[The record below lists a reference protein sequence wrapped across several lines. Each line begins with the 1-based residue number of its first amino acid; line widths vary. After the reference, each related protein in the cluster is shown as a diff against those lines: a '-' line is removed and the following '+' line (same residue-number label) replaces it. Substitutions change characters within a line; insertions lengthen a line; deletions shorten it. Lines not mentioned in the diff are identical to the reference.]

1 MQLASNDL
9 LSITDILAAELSLA
23 TTMTTR
29 KLFCNIIRLQFVDYS
44 TACMNL
50 IDFITFFAHISDVK
64 WRVSLSV
71 EVNENINLGYSQDQ
85 GYS

>member
-29 KLFCNIIRLQFVDYS
+29 KLRCNIVRPQFVDYS
-44 TACMNL
+44 TTRMDL
-50 IDFITFFAHISDVK
+50 IEFITLFAHISDVK
-64 WRVSLSV
+64 RLTKT
-71 EVNENINLGYSQDQ
+71 
-85 GYS
+85 